1 MCQLLAYF
9 DNPVQPFSLG
19 YSWKYFWYRQNK
31 NLDLKIISG
40 KEKNTFFGYH
50 STKWQESW
58 FPMTSEM
65 CYLSWVKFMSGVNLE
80 GLEASNWVC

>member
-9 DNPVQPFSLG
+9 GNPVQPFSLG

-40 KEKNTFFGYH
+40 KEKNSFFGYH
-50 STKWQESW
+50 STKWRELIPHDFW
-58 FPMTSEM
+58 NV
-65 CYLSWVKFMSGVNLE
+65 LSKLGKVHEWG
-80 GLEASNWVC
+80 

>member
-1 MCQLLAYF
+1 MCRQGLWHPWKLQIAGAIFRVDDDMCQLLAYF

-40 KEKNTFFGYH
+40 KEKNSFFGYH
-50 STKWQESW
+50 STK
-58 FPMTSEM
+58 
-65 CYLSWVKFMSGVNLE
+65 
-80 GLEASNWVC
+80 